1 MKKEIGLNELF
12 FDLIQVAI
20 GCRVCLSH
28 SPSADEWGELYAMA
42 KKQSLVGVCF
52 AGVQR
57 LQGQAQTPEEMLY
70 LTWMGMAA
78 KIQQRNEEVNRQ
90 CVDLQK
96 RLSADGLR
104 SAILK
109 GQGVAALY
117 RLHDNVN
124 DDDNSLNHSNNSV
137 GEQSRATNLSLLR
150 QSGDIDVWVDGGMEN
165 AMTYAVKRFGQVE
178 FDYINAH
185 LPVFDSTEVELH
197 WRAGH
202 LMSLP
207 KNARFQKWV
216 EENKQHLTSGSVTMA
231 DGSELVV
238 PDVVFNRVYV
248 LLHIFNH
255 EFSEGIGLRQL
266 MDYSFVLRKAMPT
279 EEDKRDFKEIV
290 TSLGMWRFAKAVMW
304 IMQRV
309 FAVPAEHLMCEADE
323 QEGAYILAE
332 VMQNGNFGHHDE
344 RVSKALDNRYL
355 GTLSRSL
362 QHNWHLASH
371 YPSMIFWSPVWYVY
385 HFFWK
390 RIWKMKH
397 KELFV

>member
-1 MKKEIGLNELF
+1 MQKLF
-12 FDLIQVAI
+12 FEGQCKREQSQTRLSYAECSLSSIFYQLIQVAL
-20 GCRVCLSH
+20 GVRPYLSH
-28 SPSADEWGELYAMA
+28 SPSSQEWDELYAMA

-52 AGVQR
+52 AGVQK
-57 LQGQAQTPEEMLY
+57 LVEQQQTPEEMLY

-78 KIQQRNEEVNRQ
+78 KIQQRNEVLNRQ
-90 CVDLQK
+90 CVELQK
-96 RLSADGLR
+96 RVSADGMQ
-104 SAILK
+104 SCVLK
-109 GQGVAALY
+109 GQGVAMCYPEHL
-117 RLHDNVN
+117 R
-124 DDDNSLNHSNNSV
+124 
-137 GEQSRATNLSLLR
+137 GLR
-150 QSGDIDVWVDGGMEN
+150 QSGDIDVFILGGQAIVLAWSKQYN
-165 AMTYAVKRFGQVE
+165 QLLD
-178 FDYINAH
+178 FDYVHTEAE
-185 LPVFDSTEVELH
+185 LFDETEVEVHYRYGCIFNLFEN
-197 WRAGH
+197 
-202 LMSLP
+202 
-207 KNARFQKWV
+207 KDFQKWCARFKDF
-216 EENKQHLTSGSVTMA
+216 ETA
-231 DGSELVV
+231 DLGCGCIAV
-238 PDVVFNRVYV
+238 PTYEFNTVYM
-248 LLHIFNH
+248 LHHIFRH
-255 EFSEGIGLRQL
+255 LFSEGIGLRQL
-266 MDYSFVLRKAMPT
+266 MDYSFVLRQMVPT

-323 QEGAYILAE
+323 NEGAYILAE

-344 RVSKALDNRYL
+344 RVSKASGNRYL

>member
-1 MKKEIGLNELF
+1 MKKEIRLNELF
-12 FDLIQVAI
+12 FELIQVAI

-28 SPSADEWGELYAMA
+28 SPSAEEWGELYAMA
-42 KKQSLVGVCF
+42 KKQSLVGICF

-57 LQGQAQTPEEMLY
+57 LKVQVQTPEEILY
-70 LTWMGMAA
+70 LTWLGLAA
-78 KIQQRNEEVNRQ
+78 KIQQRNEVLNRQ

-96 RLSADGLR
+96 RLSADGVQ

-109 GQGVAALY
+109 GQGVGQLY
-117 RLHDNVN
+117 AEHLR
-124 DDDNSLNHSNNSV
+124 
-137 GEQSRATNLSLLR
+137 GLR
-150 QSGDIDVWVDGGMEN
+150 QSGDIDVWGDGGMEN
-165 AMTYAVKRFGQVE
+165 AMAYVVNSFGQVE

-185 LPVFDSTEVELH
+185 LPVFSDTEVELH

-207 KNARFQKWV
+207 KNARFKKWV
-216 EENKQHLTSGSVTMA
+216 EENKQHLTGGRVTMA
-231 DGSELVV
+231 DGSVLIV

-266 MDYSFVLRKAMPT
+266 MDYSFVLRQTVPT
-279 EEDKRDFKEIV
+279 EEEKRDFKEAV
-290 TSLGMWRFAKAVMW
+290 SACGMWRFAKAVMW

-309 FAVPAEHLMCEADE
+309 FAVPVEHLMCEADE
-323 QEGAYILAE
+323 KEGAYILAE

-344 RVSKALDNRYL
+344 RVSKASDNRYL

-371 YPSMIFWSPVWYVY
+371 YPSMIFWAPVWYVY

-397 KELFV
+397 KELVG

>member
-12 FDLIQVAI
+12 YDLIQVAI
-20 GCRVCLSH
+20 GERVCLSH

-52 AGVQR
+52 AGVRR
-57 LQGQAQTPEEMLY
+57 LQQQRQELPEMLY
-70 LTWMGMAA
+70 LTWMGMTA
-78 KIQQRNEEVNRQ
+78 KIQQRNEVVNRQ

-96 RLSADGLR
+96 RLSADGVKA
-104 SAILK
+104 SILK
-109 GQGVAALY
+109 GQGVGQLY
-117 RLHDNVN
+117 AEHLR
-124 DDDNSLNHSNNSV
+124 
-137 GEQSRATNLSLLR
+137 GLR
-150 QSGDIDVWVDGGMEN
+150 QSGDIDVWVDSGIEN
-165 AMTYAVKRFGQVE
+165 AMKYAAEKCGRVE

-185 LPVFDSTEVELH
+185 LPVYSDTEVELH

-202 LMSLP
+202 LLSLP

-216 EENKQHLTSGSVTMA
+216 DANKQHLLGGRVMLA
-231 DGSELVV
+231 DGSELLV

-255 EFSEGIGLRQL
+255 EFSEGISLRQL
-266 MDYSFVLRKAMPT
+266 MDYSFVLRQAVPT
-279 EEDKRDFKEIV
+279 DEDKHVFKEAV
-290 TSLGMWRFAKAVMW
+290 SACGMWRFAKAVMW
-304 IMQRV
+304 IMQRA
-309 FAVPAEHLMCEADE
+309 FAVPVEHLMCEADE
-323 QEGAYILAE
+323 KEGAYILAE

-344 RVSKALDNRYL
+344 RVSKASDNRYL

-397 KELFV
+397 KELVG